1 MPIFKLLSHH
11 FQFILDYH
19 KFMSVN
25 DSQQNLYS
33 SRTKETGP
41 DEDRSYWG
49 MMIDG
54 IVRPPRANYKNS
66 QLGIKSNILREQDC

>member
-1 MPIFKLLSHH
+1 
-11 FQFILDYH
+11 
-19 KFMSVN
+19 MSVN

-33 SRTKETGP
+33 SRTNQKGP

-66 QLGIKSNILREQDC
+66 QLGIKFDNLR